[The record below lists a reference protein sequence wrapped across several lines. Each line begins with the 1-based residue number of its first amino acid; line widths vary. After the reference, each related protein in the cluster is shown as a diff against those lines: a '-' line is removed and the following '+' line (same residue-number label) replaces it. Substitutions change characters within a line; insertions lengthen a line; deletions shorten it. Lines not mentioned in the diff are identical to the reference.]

1 MCANAWV
8 KASSGRV
15 GTISIFVV
23 WVREGGMEVVELDDD
38 DDADDAEADFGGEIV
53 ILRGQS
59 RLESRSQE
67 RRVSASSMSEEWS
80 LDALVMFSLGQFS
93 CQMDWRKALREG
105 ASAVVMESGALSMFR
120 NCFLSL
126 RLMGTS

>member
-67 RRVSASSMSEEWS
+67 RRVSASSMSE
-80 LDALVMFSLGQFS
+80 V
-93 CQMDWRKALREG
+93 
-105 ASAVVMESGALSMFR
+105 
-120 NCFLSL
+120 
-126 RLMGTS
+126 

>member
-8 KASSGRV
+8 KASSGMV

-23 WVREGGMEVVELDDD
+23 WVREGGMEVVEVDGDDDD
-38 DDADDAEADFGGEIV
+38 DDADFGDEIV
-53 ILRGQS
+53 ILWGQS

-67 RRVSASSMSEEWS
+67 RRVSASSMSEAWS
-80 LDALVMFSLGQFS
+80 LEALVMFSLGQYS

-120 NCFLSL
+120 NCFLGV
-126 RLMGTS
+126 RVWGTF

>member
-1 MCANAWV
+1 
-8 KASSGRV
+8 
-15 GTISIFVV
+15 
-23 WVREGGMEVVELDDD
+23 MEVVELDD

-59 RLESRSQE
+59 TLESRSQE
-67 RRVSASSMSEEWS
+67 RRVSASSMSEVWS

-93 CQMDWRKALREG
+93 CQMDWRKALRDG

-126 RLMGTS
+126 RFMGTS

>member
-1 MCANAWV
+1 
-8 KASSGRV
+8 
-15 GTISIFVV
+15 
-23 WVREGGMEVVELDDD
+23 MEVVELDDDD

-67 RRVSASSMSEEWS
+67 RRVSASSMSEVWS

-120 NCFLSL
+120 ACFLGL